1 MNRTINRVFIKRYKW
16 LEDDNVIEGV
26 ALMNGNIF
34 KAFIPFTEIYRLS
47 DKMVDLLETYEKEQK
62 EEVTQ

>member
-1 MNRTINRVFIKRYKW
+1 MSKDLNRVFIKRYTW
-16 LEDDNVIEGV
+16 HTDEEPIEGV
-26 ALMNGNIF
+26 ALTCGNIF
-34 KAFIPFTEIYRLS
+34 RGFIPFSEVYRLS